1 MTAVT
6 RGRPV
11 GLLLMTLLI
20 LLSCSLED
28 KPIVKP
34 IMDFRLGHITV
45 NAKDARTV
53 EWGRTVTEM
62 QLTDAVKTAVR
73 DRFGPLKGRSW
84 YHLGIT
90 LDAYLLPPPGV
101 PIVASPRAGLV
112 AQVQVWD
119 DRTQSILNP
128 RAKAIAVTESTN
140 PQTLLG
146 SGYNYDAE
154 VQLGRASRSLAL
166 QIERRLRSDESPL
179 PKRPQKR
186 PPLDPSFND
195 VL

>member
-34 IMDFRLGHITV
+34 IRDFRLGHVTV

-166 QIERRLRSDESPL
+166 QIERWLRSDESPL